1 MKIDEI
7 RFAHITNLK
16 KKEILPLYMVILSS
30 NEDTN
35 HLNVCHISLDFN
47 EENLYN
53 KQTCLFLYFFLK
65 LNYIDLSIENI
76 APSCTDLHR

>member
-16 KKEILPLYMVILSS
+16 KEEILPLYMVILSS

-53 KQTCLFLYFFLK
+53 KQTFLFLYFFLK